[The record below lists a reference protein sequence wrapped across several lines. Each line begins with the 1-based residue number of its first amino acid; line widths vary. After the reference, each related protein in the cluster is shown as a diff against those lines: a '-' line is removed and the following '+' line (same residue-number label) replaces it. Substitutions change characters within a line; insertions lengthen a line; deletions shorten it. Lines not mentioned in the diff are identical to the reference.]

1 MKPRN
6 KYAKELREERF
17 TMRVVPVKKLYKR
30 KAKHRLR
37 DDG

>member
-6 KYAKELREERF
+6 KYARELREERYG
-17 TMRVVPVKKLYKR
+17 MRVIPVKKLYKR
-30 KAKHRLR
+30 RQKHRLR